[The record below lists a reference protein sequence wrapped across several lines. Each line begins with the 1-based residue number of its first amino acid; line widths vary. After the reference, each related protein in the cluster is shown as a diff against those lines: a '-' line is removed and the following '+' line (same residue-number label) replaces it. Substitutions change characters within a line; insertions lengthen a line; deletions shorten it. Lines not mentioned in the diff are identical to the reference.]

1 MNEKPN
7 YYSILPAV
15 VRYDPDLTDKAKLIY
30 SEITSLANKT
40 GECWANN
47 EYFMKLFAISE
58 STIIRIIRQ
67 LKRKNYI
74 DINYIYKEN
83 SKEIKQRI
91 IQLIGSVKNDTTSCQ
106 NWQLGG
112 VKNDGDNNKNNNNK
126 KEIYKEKILTDNELS
141 KNIKDILIEWLE
153 YKKYAYEE
161 LGLKKLLTT
170 IKKYLKE
177 YTEEELI
184 DVINESMASLYQG
197 ITFNK
202 LKPKPK
208 KANNTKPETIN
219 DDGVYRIL

>member
-7 YYSILPAV
+7 YYSILPAI
-15 VRYDPDLTDKAKLIY
+15 VRYDIDLTDKAKLIY

-106 NWQLGG
+106 NWRLGG
-112 VKNDGDNNKNNNNK
+112 VKNDGDNNKHINNK
-126 KEIYKEKILTDNELS
+126 KEIYKERILNDDNLS
-141 KNIKDILIEWLE
+141 ANIKKSLIEWLE
-153 YKKYAYEE
+153 YKKYSYED
-161 LGLKKLLTT
+161 LGLTKLISQIKKLLN
-170 IKKYLKE
+170 E
-177 YTEEELI
+177 YQEDDIISLI
-184 DVINESMASLYQG
+184 DESIASLYKG
-197 ITFNK
+197 IIFNK
-202 LKPKPK
+202 LKKNSK
-208 KANNTKPETIN
+208 RVNNYTPTTVN
-219 DDGVYRIL
+219 DDGVYRVL